1 VTTFIDTS
9 AFLAT
14 LDRADRT
21 HVAAAAVWT
30 RFRDQD
36 ESLVTSNYILVE
48 TSALVQRRLG
58 LAALHT
64 LTNRFLPV
72 VEIHWIEPLEHQTA
86 LETVL
91 AAARRD
97 LSLVDCTSF
106 LVMRRRAIPTA
117 FAFDRHFADQGF
129 RVIPQA

>member
-1 VTTFIDTS
+1 MTTFIDTS

-21 HVAAAAVWT
+21 HAAAAAVWT

-36 ESLVTSNYILVE
+36 ELLVTSNYILIE

-58 LAALHT
+58 LDALDA
-64 LTNRFLPV
+64 LTRRFLPV
-72 VEIHWIEPLEHQTA
+72 VEIHWVEPLEHQTA

-91 AAARRD
+91 TAARRD
-97 LSLVDCTSF
+97 LSLVDCTS
-106 LVMRRRAIPTA
+106 LLLMRHRAIPTA
-117 FAFDRHFADQGF
+117 FAFDRHFAEQGF
-129 RVIPQA
+129 QVIPQA